1 MKHKIVCII
10 LIYINCVLILMVTA
24 YVSFFAFASLASI
37 PIWITSSA
45 VEVNS

>member
-1 MKHKIVCII
+1 MKHKK
-10 LIYINCVLILMVTA
+10 LIYIDCVLILMVTV
-24 YVSFFAFASLASI
+24 YVSFFSFASLPSI